1 MSFAV
6 SKSEER
12 RMGVSSFSM
21 SGGGVG
27 GVGLVVRMALVVMAT
42 TNANIRTTNAFS
54 NLPWVTTTSTKMATG
69 SSKGVTAATPTLV
82 SLRATIEEETTQRE
96 RMTEED
102 EDILFGDDATP
113 HPPFPMPHHT
123 KDKFGNVLSDHAY
136 KMSPLDHAED
146 PLVNK
151 LRTMRDTIQF
161 CPQIWE
167 ELAVH
172 CPEKRAIIDEHLCDD
187 KIDLNFQQMHD
198 TVLRA
203 ASVFQSLGVKRGTK
217 VAVLG
222 ENSARW
228 LMVDHGI
235 QLAGGISAVRG
246 ADAPADEL
254 RYIYE
259 HSDSAGIAV
268 LQGPKLLK
276 KLAKDAKAKKLS
288 NLGLAN
294 ESHGP
299 VQTIILMHREKA
311 SDADIALMAA
321 EYGVQIEVFADM
333 VAKASLP
340 ANLPTLTKKDT
351 ATIVYTSGTT
361 GRPKVSPHCSKIF
374 GILPPEKLFESFC

>member
-1 MSFAV
+1 MSRNFTKFKRFVGAASIRLWMVVLLAANASAFTSPAV
-6 SKSEER
+6 T
-12 RMGVSSFSM
+12 
-21 SGGGVG
+21 
-27 GVGLVVRMALVVMAT
+27 GLTSVRLA
-42 TNANIRTTNAFS
+42 
-54 NLPWVTTTSTKMATG
+54 STFLKAGT
-69 SSKGVTAATPTLV
+69 
-82 SLRATIEEETTQRE
+82 TIETEE

-102 EDILFGDDATP
+102 EDILFGDDDP
-113 HPPFPMPHHT
+113 HPPYPMPHRT
-123 KDKFGNVLSDHAY
+123 KDKFGNVLSDNTY

-151 LRTMRDTIQF
+151 LRTMRDTIQY

-167 ELAVH
+167 ELAAH
-172 CPEKRAIIDEHLCDD
+172 CPEKQAVIDDHLCDE
-187 KIDLNFQQMHD
+187 KIDLNFEQMRD
-198 TVLRA
+198 TVLKS
-203 ASVFQSLGVKRGTK
+203 ASVFQSLGVKKGTK

-235 QLAGGISAVRG
+235 QLAGGTSAVRG

-259 HSDSAGIAV
+259 HSDSAGIVV

-276 KLAKDAKAKKLS
+276 KLAKDAKAKQLT

-299 VQTIILMHREKA
+299 VQTVILMHREKA
-311 SDADIALMAA
+311 SDVDIAQMA
-321 EYGVQIEVFADM
+321 EEVGVRIEVFGDM
-333 VAKASLP
+333 MKNAAPPKDLP
-340 ANLPTLTKKDT
+340 KLGKKDI

-361 GRPKVSPHCSKIF
+361 GRPKVSSD
-374 GILPPEKLFESFC
+374 SFAVIHRS